1 MYVCRT
7 STLSF
12 PRRFQRGR
20 RVFIVP
26 NKCLTNRGE
35 TKERRRRRREGG
47 EVVSRD
53 RGSYIG
59 CKVESREKEE
69 ERMRGEDIYIYKTD
83 RSLLGSRHAEV
94 HAEIERERERERYE
108 TESRPFS
115 IRYVRF
121 RFRVFRGTKGTKVPF
136 SSSPPPPPRSLISAD
151 A

>member
-1 MYVCRT
+1 MFDESGRDE
-7 STLSF
+7 
-12 PRRFQRGR
+12 REEEEEERERG
-20 RVFIVP
+20 
-26 NKCLTNRGE
+26 
-35 TKERRRRRREGG
+35 
-47 EVVSRD
+47 VVSRD

-136 SSSPPPPPRSLISAD
+136 SSSPPPRSLISAD

>member
-94 HAEIERERERERYE
+94 HAEIERERESRTKRNRDRSRYDTSVSDSAFFGERKA
-108 TESRPFS
+108 RK
-115 IRYVRF
+115 F
-121 RFRVFRGTKGTKVPF
+121 RFLLLLLHAR
-136 SSSPPPPPRSLISAD
+136 
-151 A
+151 